1 MTTHFEEL
9 ENKFDELV
17 NRSKI
22 RGLDDEFSALRF
34 DCDHI
39 VLTAENFQSY
49 LYVGNRVGGLYDYR
63 PGKLWV
69 RRFDVEFSKWA
80 YNNNSEH
87 PSIFQIPDD
96 LTTSISRQEN
106 NVKHHK
112 NQCLSWARG
121 HLIETKHEIATDRVH
136 DINKSIDDNTF
147 ETIFIVYVEHFD
159 FDINDKRSHKII
171 IRPSWNSKIIDLY
184 DTYHQELLKL
194 DSLQSLLNRL
204 ENHTTLDE
212 LPIAEVFEISKR
224 TGTIFKF
231 FTDVWFYSVDR
242 SEVIGF

>member
-96 LTTSISRQEN
+96 LTTSISRQEQ
-106 NVKHHK
+106 NVKHLK
-112 NQCLSWARG
+112 NQCLASAGR
-121 HLIETKHEIATDRVH
+121 HLIEIKHEHATGTIVN
-136 DINKSIDDNTF
+136 IEKGIDENTF
-147 ETIFIVYVEHFD
+147 ETIYILDVKTWNNGSY
-159 FDINDKRSHKII
+159 RY
-171 IRPSWNSKIIDLY
+171 IRTAIRTRTTSSAIDEFY
-184 DTYHQELLKL
+184 YKYEYELSELNKL
-194 DSLQSLLNRL
+194 QTMQNRL

-231 FTDVWFYSVDR
+231 FTDVWLYSVDR